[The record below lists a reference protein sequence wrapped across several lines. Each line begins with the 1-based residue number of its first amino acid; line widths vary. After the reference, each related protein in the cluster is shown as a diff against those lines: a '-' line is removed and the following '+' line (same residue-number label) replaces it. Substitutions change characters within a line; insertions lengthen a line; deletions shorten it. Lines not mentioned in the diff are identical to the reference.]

1 MRPGA
6 TGRSG
11 AGRDV
16 RTRRA
21 YAAPMTRPRVKIFFD
36 GGCRPN
42 PGAMETA
49 VVIAG
54 AAHIDRNAGPGSA
67 MEAEWLAL
75 IAALRLAQ
83 TRGLTDYIL
92 VGDALAVI
100 EQATGRVPCRGDHAR
115 HLATFQALV
124 GAARAPRIRHV
135 GRAQNL
141 AGIALARGT
150 TGALETVV
158 INR

>member
-1 MRPGA
+1 MSS
-6 TGRSG
+6 T
-11 AGRDV
+11 
-16 RTRRA
+16 
-21 YAAPMTRPRVKIFFD
+21 RVKIYFD

-42 PGAMETA
+42 PGTMATA

-54 AAHIDRNAGPGSA
+54 AALIDHDAGDGTA

-83 TRGLTDYIL
+83 ARGLSDYIL

-100 EQATGRVPCRGDHAR
+100 EQATGRVPCRGDHIR
-115 HLATFQALV
+115 HLAVFRALI
-124 GAARAPRIRHV
+124 GTARPPRIRHV

-141 AGIALARGT
+141 AGV
-150 TGALETVV
+150 ALERAMTRALESAL

>member
-1 MRPGA
+1 MRPRFAYGA
-6 TGRSG
+6 
-11 AGRDV
+11 AMN
-16 RTRRA
+16 RA
-21 YAAPMTRPRVKIFFD
+21 RVKIFFD

-42 PGAMETA
+42 PGAMATA
-49 VVIAG
+49 VVIGG
-54 AAHIDRNAGPGSA
+54 AALIDHDAGDGTA

-83 TRGLTDYIL
+83 GRGLSEYIL

-115 HLATFQALV
+115 HYAIFQALV
-124 GAARAPRIRHV
+124 GTGRPPRIRHV

-141 AGIALARGT
+141 AGVALERAVTR
-150 TGALETVV
+150 ALETAL

>member
-1 MRPGA
+1 MSRK
-6 TGRSG
+6 RI
-11 AGRDV
+11 
-16 RTRRA
+16 
-21 YAAPMTRPRVKIFFD
+21 KIYFD

-42 PGAMETA
+42 PGAMATA

-54 AAHIDRNAGPGSA
+54 AALIDHDAGEGSA

-75 IAALRLAQ
+75 IAALRLAR
-83 TRGLTDYIL
+83 TRELTDYIL
-92 VGDALAVI
+92 IGDALAVI

-115 HLATFQALV
+115 HLAAFRELV
-124 GAARAPRIRHV
+124 GPGGGPRIRHV

-141 AGIALARGT
+141 AGV
-150 TGALETVV
+150 ALERAVTRALESAL